1 VLNEYHLVAS
11 NATSP
16 GYCMDTTSFSYS
28 TAIVAH
34 AAYFGIAIVAIVAFV
49 AIYIAVTPHREFT
62 LIRQGNAAAA
72 ISLGGAI
79 LGYTIPLAKAVAQS
93 EGIHDM
99 LLWSG
104 VALVAQLIAY
114 CATRLILPHLSSDV
128 NEGKHA
134 SAIFLAAMSICIG
147 LLNAAAMTE

>member
-1 VLNEYHLVAS
+1 ME
-11 NATSP
+11 TS
-16 GYCMDTTSFSYS
+16 SFNYS

-34 AAYFGIAIVAIVAFV
+34 LAYFGIAIVATVLFV
-49 AIYIAVTPHREFT
+49 AIYVTVTPHREFR
-62 LIRQGNAAAA
+62 LIRQGNTAAA

-79 LGYTIPLAKAVAQS
+79 LGYTIPLAKAVSQS
-93 EGIHDM
+93 ESMGDM

-114 CATRLILPHLSSDV
+114 GATRLILPALSSDV
-128 NEGKHA
+128 NNGKAA
-134 SAIFLAAMSICIG
+134 SGIFLAAMSVSIG